1 MALCQAARGDTLAKE
16 VEQTAARI
24 TGEMTVAEVIELYPE
39 AADVLADWGLGCA
52 MCAIG
57 QVETLAEGAFSHGF
71 SAEQV
76 ENLLAELN
84 EAAEEEAA
92 EKAKA

>member
-1 MALCQAARGDTLAKE
+1 
-16 VEQTAARI
+16 
-24 TGEMTVAEVIELYPE
+24 
-39 AADVLADWGLGCA
+39 

-92 EKAKA
+92 EEEAAEKAKEKAESK